1 MTTQLP
7 NIDVIANPQ
16 PDPQAWRTLPR
27 ELEADGFHG
36 VVCPDN
42 PWSADPFQLMAIAA
56 SVTTSLHVGTHVLAA
71 PLREPTEVADQTR
84 SLATLSGGRFG
95 LGLGT
100 GLPMIHEFAQ
110 RAGRPAMDGRA
121 SRDWVTTAARQVRAA
136 DLPGQVPITVA
147 AGGPR
152 ALAVAAETADEVAL
166 ALRPTATTEDVAGM
180 VQSANRLAQQHDRRI
195 TFVVNPI
202 GVGDLLVGFHG
213 NGQSAADLRAS
224 GAFALLPER
233 ADDVAAMLASWRAD
247 LGISRIVVSEDLRE
261 ELAAVLRAALRA
273 ARQSRGGAT

>member
-7 NIDVIANPQ
+7 DIDVIANPQ
-16 PDPQAWRTLPR
+16 PDVDTWRTLPR
-27 ELEADGFHG
+27 ELEAAGFHG

-71 PLREPTEVADQTR
+71 PLREPAEVAGQTR
-84 SLATLSGGRFG
+84 SLATLSGSRFG

-110 RAGRPAMDGRA
+110 RSGRPVMDGRA
-121 SRDWVTTAARQVRAA
+121 SRSWIATAARAVRSAE
-136 DLPGQVPITVA
+136 LPVPVSITVA

-152 ALAVAAETADEVAL
+152 SLAVAADVADEVAL
-166 ALRPTATTEDVAGM
+166 AIRPTATTADVTRM
-180 VQSANRLAQQHDRRI
+180 VQSANGFAQEHDRRI

-202 GVGDLLVGFHG
+202 GIGDRLVGFHDKG
-213 NGQSAADLRAS
+213 GTAAELRAG
-224 GAFALLPER
+224 GAFALLPGGV
-233 ADDVAAMLASWRAD
+233 DDLATTLAAWRAD
-247 LGISRIVVSEDLRE
+247 LGISRIVVSEEISEQLKP
-261 ELAAVLRAALRA
+261 VLRAA
-273 ARQSRGGAT
+273 

>member
-1 MTTQLP
+1 MTKQLP
-7 NIDVIANPQ
+7 DIDVIANPQ
-16 PDPQAWRTLPR
+16 PDLDVWRTLPR
-27 ELEADGFHG
+27 ELEAAGFHG

-56 SVTTSLHVGTHVLAA
+56 SVTTTLHVGTHVLAA

-84 SLATLSGGRFG
+84 SLAALSGGRFC

-100 GLPMIHEFAQ
+100 GLPMIHEYAQ

-121 SRDWVTTAARQVRAA
+121 ARSWIAASARAVRAA
-136 DLPGQVPITVA
+136 QLPGPVPITVA

-152 ALAVAAETADEVAL
+152 ALAAAAAVADEIAL
-166 ALRPTATTEDVAGM
+166 AIRPTATADDVSHM
-180 VQSANRLAQQHDRRI
+180 VQSANTVAQQHDREI

-202 GVGDLLVGFHG
+202 AVGDRVVGFHDG
-213 NGQSAADLRAS
+213 GPSVAELRAA

-233 ADDVAAMLASWRAD
+233 AEEIAVTLASWRSAF
-247 LGISRIVVSEDLRE
+247 GIARIVVSEEMRD
-261 ELAAVLRAALRA
+261 ELAGVLTLDR
-273 ARQSRGGAT
+273 